1 MGTGILIK
9 YWWNWT
15 VMPTVWKIISSL
27 LLNHTGG
34 HRHIWGMMVLLNILL
49 MRPHKISVSR
59 ARHGDLVVKV
69 LTLNTLPSHMGNGS
83 NPSSSTSHPAP
94 CLSPG
99 KADEDGPKPW
109 EPASA
114 WQTWRKF
121 LAPGSWLCG
130 LAQYRPLW
138 SIGKWVIGGKSS
150 SLSLLLSVYLTFQYK

>member
-9 YWWNWT
+9 YWWDWT

-49 MRPHKISVSR
+49 MRLLKNSVSR
-59 ARHGDLVVKV
+59 AWHGDLVVKV

-99 KADEDGPKPW
+99 KAVEDGPKPW
-109 EPASA
+109 DPASA
-114 WQTWRKF
+114 WETWRNF
-121 LAPGSWLCG
+121 LAPGFVAWCSTGHYSQLG
-130 LAQYRPLW
+130 SESLGR
-138 SIGKWVIGGKSS
+138 KSS
-150 SLSLLLSVYLTFQYK
+150 SLYIWLSNINKSF